1 MSSAKWRTFC
11 LSLSVLICF
20 FSHQVELQKLQS
32 QKEYFERS
40 VSEMDADLRS
50 CIEEA
55 DTTEKDEK

>member
-1 MSSAKWRTFC
+1 MSFTAI
-11 LSLSVLICF
+11 LSQSHYFDMF
-20 FSHQVELQKLQS
+20 FIFHQVELQKLQS